1 MFEMENTL
9 IFIRHAQTKIDK
21 DIPIKEWDLTEK
33 GYEDSERI
41 KDVQEFQDINIL
53 ISSAEKKAY
62 LTIKPL
68 SDKLKKEIIQ
78 INDLNE
84 IDRSN
89 AGALSKE
96 EYDGMKIKIFQDLN
110 FTDHGWETCN
120 HALKRFSE
128 AIEEI
133 DKKYQKEKI
142 LISTHGTV
150 MTLYFAKLQNKLDDL
165 MQRWKSLDFCD
176 YGIIKN
182 GEVIKDII

>member
-1 MFEMENTL
+1 MENTL

-21 DIPIKEWDLTEK
+21 DIPIKEWDLTEE
-33 GYEDSERI
+33 GYEDSEKVKNI
-41 KDVQEFQDINIL
+41 QEFQNVNIL

-68 SDKLKKEIIQ
+68 ADKLGKEIIQ
-78 INDLNE
+78 INDLSE
-84 IDRSN
+84 IDRGN
-89 AGALSKE
+89 AGALPKE
-96 EYDGMKIKIFQDLN
+96 EYNEMKIKIFQDLN
-110 FTDHGWETCN
+110 FTDYGWETCN

-133 DKKYQKEKI
+133 DKKYENKKI

-150 MTLYFAKLQNKLDDL
+150 MTLYFAKLKNKLGDL
-165 MQRWKSLDFCD
+165 MQRWKSLGFCD

-182 GEVIKDII
+182 GEFIKDII